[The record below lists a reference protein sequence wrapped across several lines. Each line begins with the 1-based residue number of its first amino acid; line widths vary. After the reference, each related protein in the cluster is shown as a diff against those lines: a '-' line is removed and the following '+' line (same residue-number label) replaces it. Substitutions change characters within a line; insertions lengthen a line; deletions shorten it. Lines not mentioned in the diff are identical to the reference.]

1 MFKNMYSLHGS
12 ITASVLLLVTAAAFP
27 AERIRD
33 VGRVSDGPATG
44 MVEYMTHCAVCH
56 GDTMLGEAQGSPL
69 VGEGLRH
76 GESMVEIAASITK
89 GYEKKGMPAWSK
101 IFSGQEI
108 KSLALLIAEQRAG
121 FSSDLNIN
129 ADLVIPAQVF
139 ESGGQAFVLEVVTDE
154 LDRLPYSMTVLPN
167 DSIVVSEKMR
177 GLRIVSADG
186 EVSPLISGTPKTRDD
201 VFLLAA
207 DNLEFGTG
215 WLLDVQA
222 HPNYAQNGWLYLHH
236 TECRQRCEAVADED
250 NPPQSRNV
258 LVRGRIKDNRWVDQ
272 ELIWQAASFD
282 ASQYLDMVAG
292 GRIAFDPEGYVF
304 ITVGMRSMDAIQ
316 DLRSPYG
323 KIHRIHDD
331 GRVPMD
337 NPFVN
342 RTDAIKTIWT
352 LGHRSP
358 QGLFFDVPTRLL
370 YETEHGPRGGDEIN
384 VLRPGKNYGW
394 PLFSSGQNYDGTEVA
409 HGRTVSELELRDTE
423 QPVVDWV
430 PSPAISNLTVYRGD
444 AFPNWQGQ
452 MLVGSLKASNLYRL
466 EAQSKRQEIMV
477 PNLARIRDIDVDRK
491 GLVYLLLEHS
501 SGGQIVRLKPHLTA
515 SEQGG

>member
-1 MFKNMYSLHGS
+1 
-12 ITASVLLLVTAAAFP
+12 
-27 AERIRD
+27 
-33 VGRVSDGPATG
+33 
-44 MVEYMTHCAVCH
+44 
-56 GDTMLGEAQGSPL
+56 
-69 VGEGLRH
+69 
-76 GESMVEIAASITK
+76 
-89 GYEKKGMPAWSK
+89 
-101 IFSGQEI
+101 
-108 KSLALLIAEQRAG
+108 
-121 FSSDLNIN
+121 
-129 ADLVIPAQVF
+129 
-139 ESGGQAFVLEVVTDE
+139 
-154 LDRLPYSMTVLPN
+154 
-167 DSIVVSEKMR
+167 MR

-186 EVSPLISGTPKTRDD
+186 EVSSLISGTPKIRDD

-222 HPNYAQNGWLYLHH
+222 HPNYAQNGWLYLHY
-236 TECRQRCEAVADED
+236 TECQQRCEAVGDED

-258 LVRGRIKDNRWVDQ
+258 LVRGRIKDGRWLDQ

-292 GRIAFDPEGYVF
+292 GRIAFDPDGYVF

-331 GRVPMD
+331 GRIPTD
-337 NPFVN
+337 NPFLN
-342 RTDAIKTIWT
+342 QADAIKTIWT

-409 HGRTVSELELRDTE
+409 HGRTVSELELQDTE

-444 AFPNWQGQ
+444 AFPNWRGQ

-466 EAQSKRQEIMV
+466 EAQNESQEIMV
-477 PNLARIRDIDVDRK
+477 PNLARIRDIDVDRA
-491 GLVYLLLEHS
+491 GLVYLLLEHA
-501 SGGQIVRLKPHLTA
+501 SGGQIVRLKPYVA
-515 SEQGG
+515 NAQ